1 MCVTTLQSKVKKLK
15 FFCIQVQVLK
25 SILDATVHLVFSV
38 WHHQVYPLTI
48 SRCDNNG
55 TASPPR
61 FVSATQ
67 ETQKPFH
74 PEFTKQ
80 SHWSR
85 TTIKS
90 RHVNVFKGLMKSIFN
105 VVWLSARSYFLQMLE
120 KYIPSILEKG
130 FHHTQDHINKLW
142 CEEGR
147 WVGWGYHIK
156 VLANGRVWTIFS

>member
-1 MCVTTLQSKVKKLK
+1 MCVTALQSKVKKLK
-15 FFCIQVQVLK
+15 IFCIQVQVLK
-25 SILDATVHLVFSV
+25 PILDVTVHLVFSV

-80 SHWSR
+80 SHWSK

-90 RHVNVFKGLMKSIFN
+90 RHVNVFKGLMKSILMWCGWVQDPISSKCWRNTSLPFSRKVFIIHRITSIN
-105 VVWLSARSYFLQMLE
+105 FDVRKVGGWDEVTISRS
-120 KYIPSILEKG
+120 
-130 FHHTQDHINKLW
+130 
-142 CEEGR
+142 
-147 WVGWGYHIK
+147 
-156 VLANGRVWTIFS
+156 